1 MSHSAINLHC
11 TPQSQATPGT
21 KQRSLAAMLLKEASM
36 TSRPTASVTLLQIC
50 LLTIFAT
57 PLVAQK
63 IDPIRQSYNDLA
75 GIWQ

>member
-1 MSHSAINLHC
+1 
-11 TPQSQATPGT
+11 
-21 KQRSLAAMLLKEASM
+21 M